1 MKVRRRK
8 RDFSELGPNEPSGF
22 VEEIVD
28 CELDELSI
36 VDRPATDKP
45 FQYFKAQGGTMQT
58 KGPFDDC
65 VESVLADPDFKPQEG
80 KTREESAQAICAA
93 KHEEKE
99 VKDETGLVG
108 DPASGGMETIDIPA
122 TPTEWSLD
130 SCLAEARDLGFS
142 ETTAT
147 DVCSAVTKSFG
158 DPRDPRQILLPEGM
172 HPAGVLVAAAQK
184 AAIPLPADIA
194 PELLEDAKGIKLSTK
209 NYWGGWFGKLLN
221 LGRSPK
227 PEAKVV
233 QRLEGRVTEMADA
246 MKKTNDDLR
255 SWIEQQ
261 ARTADQQ
268 NRTQLHLINLL
279 AQAHGIT
286 LDPALFSSL
295 APGAAPTVT
304 EANSPVAP
312 VSGAAPGAGPS
323 TTPSVVAPAPELVEA
338 AKCGSPP
345 NLAGGD
351 AVKALEAKVD
361 RLLAALAPLLGQGQ
375 EGGGMLAPTA
385 QVPGAVT
392 DPSLPPA
399 TADAVPT
406 GDPALLDPMDQMEL
420 QEAMLPVGMK
430 LVQGGLGGGLGGPQT
445 PAPLAP
451 RPLAPANP
459 VVQPAAHWQKSVD
472 PTVAAQQGKASTEL
486 EWSTVCG
493 AYIPKAD
500 REAQREVGFGR
511 LAGLS
516 RR

>member
-1 MKVRRRK
+1 MKVRRK
-8 RDFSELGPNEPSGF
+8 RDFSTLGPNEPSGY
-22 VEEIVD
+22 VELIED
-28 CELDELSI
+28 AELDELSI

-45 FQYFKAQGGTMQT
+45 FQYFKAQGGAMQT

-108 DPASGGMETIDIPA
+108 DPAPGGVETIDIPA

-142 ETTAT
+142 ETTAI

-158 DPRDPRQILLPEGM
+158 DPRDPRQILLPDGTET
-172 HPAGVLVAAAQK
+172 ASVLIAAAQK
-184 AAIPLPADIA
+184 IAAPLPADLS
-194 PELLEDAKGIKLSTK
+194 PELIEEAKGIKLSTK
-209 NYWGGWFGKLLN
+209 NYWGGWFSKLLN

-233 QRLEGRVTEMADA
+233 QRLEGRVSEMADA

-261 ARTADQQ
+261 GRMQM
-268 NRTQLHLINLL
+268 HLIHLL
-279 AQAHGIT
+279 AQERGIT
-286 LDPALFSSL
+286 LPPLDSALFSSP
-295 APGAAPTVT
+295 APGAANPVT
-304 EANSPVAP
+304 EANSPAAP
-312 VSGAAPGAGPS
+312 VPGAAPGAAGS
-323 TTPSVVAPAPELVEA
+323 TTPSVAAPAPELAEA
-338 AKCGSPP
+338 AKCGPAP
-345 NLAGGD
+345 TGGD

-361 RLLAALAPLLGQGQ
+361 RLLEALAPLLGQN
-375 EGGGMLAPTA
+375 GGSGVLAPTA

-406 GDPALLDPMDQMEL
+406 GDPALLDPIDQLAL
-420 QEAMLPVGMK
+420 QEAILPPGMK
-430 LVQGGLGGGLGGPQT
+430 LVPGGLGGGLGGPVT

-451 RPLAPANP
+451 RPLAATPA
-459 VVQPAAHWQKSVD
+459 QPAQLAAAHWQKSVD

-500 REAQREVGFGR
+500 REAQREVGYGR
-511 LAGLS
+511 LAGLA